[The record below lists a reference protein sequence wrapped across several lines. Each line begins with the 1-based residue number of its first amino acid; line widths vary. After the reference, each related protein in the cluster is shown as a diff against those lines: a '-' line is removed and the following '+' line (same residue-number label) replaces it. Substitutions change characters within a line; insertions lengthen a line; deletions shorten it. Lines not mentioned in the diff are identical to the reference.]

1 MVATDLK
8 LSMAMLF
15 KSPKGLHEN
24 QENDAGLPALPE
36 AEGLTDLA
44 FSAANRAY
52 LARNR
57 RGWTARF
64 RVTDDALVYQPEW
77 IDNAYFQSLYT
88 GESLG
93 TNARLSFEWLLLQLT
108 FRQEIGQGLGRWP

>member
-8 LSMAMLF
+8 LSMATLF
-15 KSPKGLHEN
+15 KWPKGLHEN
-24 QENDAGLPALPE
+24 QENDAGLPALSP
-36 AEGLTDLA
+36 
-44 FSAANRAY
+44 ANRAY

-77 IDNAYFQSLYT
+77 IDNAYFQSLYA
-88 GESLG
+88 GEPLS
-93 TNARLSFEWLLLQLT
+93 TNARLSFEWLLLQALPDGAPL
-108 FRQEIGQGLGRWP
+108 RYNNRN

>member
-1 MVATDLK
+1 MK
-8 LSMAMLF
+8 R
-15 KSPKGLHEN
+15 P
-24 QENDAGLPALPE
+24 AGSAL
-36 AEGLTDLA
+36 
-44 FSAANRAY
+44 SAANRAY

-88 GESLG
+88 GEPLS
-93 TNARLSFEWLLLQLT
+93 TNARLSFEWLLP
-108 FRQEIGQGLGRWP
+108 GLLNSLIFVVK